1 MSISWSTEAQESLLE
16 ILTYYEESVNED
28 FADSIEDRITKQ
40 VDALNGFEMSIPKS
54 DILPGTRKLVISKL
68 PYVAFIRELQSFSW
82 EVVDIVHTSR
92 KFPK

>member
-1 MSISWSTEAQESLLE
+1 MSITWSAEARESLLN

-92 KFPK
+92 KLPK